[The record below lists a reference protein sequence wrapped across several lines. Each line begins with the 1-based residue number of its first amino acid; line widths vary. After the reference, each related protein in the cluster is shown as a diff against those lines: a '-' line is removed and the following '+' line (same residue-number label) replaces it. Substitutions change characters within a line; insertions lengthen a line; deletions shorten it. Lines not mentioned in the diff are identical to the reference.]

1 MPRERPPHRR
11 HDRGGSFS
19 STSCRAYLACVPTF
33 AGVHPGAADAAL
45 LLDVSSNRWRH
56 VVGVGTRAESIS
68 QVLPA
73 ADREL
78 LVSAAWLHDIGYAP
92 QLHDTGL
99 HSLDGARYLRSVGAD
114 SRLCGLVAN
123 HTASVVEAES
133 RGLRAELEQEFPAE
147 HSDVADALTYADMTT
162 GPQGQP
168 MTVRE
173 RLTEILQRYPR
184 DHVVHQSILR
194 AGPSII
200 ATVTRV
206 ERRLQASQPR

>member
-1 MPRERPPHRR
+1 M
-11 HDRGGSFS
+11 
-19 STSCRAYLACVPTF
+19 
-33 AGVHPGAADAAL
+33 
-45 LLDVSSNRWRH
+45 
-56 VVGVGTRAESIS
+56 
-68 QVLPA
+68 
-73 ADREL
+73 

-92 QLHDTGL
+92 AVHDTGL

-114 SRLCGLVAN
+114 PRLCGLVAN

-133 RGLRAELEQEFPAE
+133 RGLRDELEQEFPIE
-147 HSDVADALTYADMTT
+147 HSAVADALTYVDMTI

-173 RLTEILQRYPR
+173 RLREILERYPR

-194 AGPSII
+194 AGPSIM

-206 ERRLQASQPR
+206 ERRLQSAQPR